1 MTIYKLI
8 HKQISIAALLT
19 MALSLLLFS
28 CKIQR
33 AVPYLQGPID
43 TAALSQVNM
52 PEPTIQKGDL
62 VGITVFSD
70 NAEATAY
77 FNQQGSAGIS
87 TSAAAGAGASS
98 PQMPG
103 YLVNN
108 EGNIQ
113 FPSLGQVHV
122 EGLTKAGLAQLLKEK
137 LAPYLMNPYCNIR
150 FLNYRF
156 TVLGEVV
163 NQGVY
168 TAPGEK
174 VNILEALGMAG
185 DLTPYGLKD
194 SIMVIRETNGKR
206 SFGNLDVSRANVL
219 ASPYYYLQQN
229 DIVIVKAHPKK
240 PAASDQT
247 INRNRTIVTTIAS
260 LVTTLA
266 VVINLI
272 TR

>member
-1 MTIYKLI
+1 MTIRKRICFNAFL
-8 HKQISIAALLT
+8 AL
-19 MALSLLLFS
+19 ALSLVLFS

-43 TAALSQVNM
+43 SAALSQVNI

-70 NAEATAY
+70 NPEATAY
-77 FNQQGSAGIS
+77 FNQQGSPG
-87 TSAAAGAGASS
+87 TSGSATGAGNAGGGS

-113 FPSLGQVHV
+113 FPSIGQIHI
-122 EGLTKAGLAQLLKEK
+122 EGLTKAGLAELLKEK
-137 LAPYLMNPYCNIR
+137 LAPYLKNPYCNIR
-150 FLNYRF
+150 FLNYKF
-156 TVLGEVV
+156 TVIGEVAQ
-163 NQGVY
+163 QGVY
-168 TAPGEK
+168 NAPGEK

-185 DLTPYGLKD
+185 DLTAYALKD
-194 SIMVIRETNGKR
+194 SIMIIRETNGKR
-206 SFGNLDVSRANVL
+206 TFGNLDVSRADVL

-229 DIVIVKAHPKK
+229 DIIIVKAHPKK
-240 PAASDQT
+240 PAATDQT
-247 INRNRTIVTTIAS
+247 INRNRTIVSTIAS

-266 VVINLI
+266 VIINLV

>member
-1 MTIYKLI
+1 MIIRKRICYTFF
-8 HKQISIAALLT
+8 AA
-19 MALSLLLFS
+19 ALSLVLFS

-43 TAALSQVNM
+43 TAALSQVNI

-70 NAEATAY
+70 NPEATAI
-77 FNQQGSAGIS
+77 FNQQGSSGMSA
-87 TSAAAGAGASS
+87 SAAGTANTAGAPA
-98 PQMPG
+98 QMPG
-103 YLVNN
+103 YLVSN

-113 FPSLGQVHV
+113 FPSLGQIHI
-122 EGLTKAGLAQLLKEK
+122 EGLTKAGLAELLKEK
-137 LAPYLMNPYCNIR
+137 LAPYLKNPYFNIR
-150 FLNYRF
+150 FLNYKF
-156 TVLGEVV
+156 TVLGEVT

-194 SIMVIRETNGKR
+194 SIMIIRENNGKR
-206 SFGNLDVSRANVL
+206 TFGNLNVSRADVL
-219 ASPYYYLQQN
+219 TSPYYYLQQN

-240 PAASDQT
+240 PAATDQT

-260 LVTTLA
+260 LVTTIA
-266 VVINLI
+266 VIINLV

>member
-1 MTIYKLI
+1 MTICKRIYYN
-8 HKQISIAALLT
+8 SFFAL
-19 MALSLLLFS
+19 AVSLVLFS
-28 CKIQR
+28 CKVQR
-33 AVPYLQGPID
+33 VVPYLQGPID
-43 TAALSQVNM
+43 TAALSRVSL
-52 PEPTIQKGDL
+52 PEPMIQKGDL

-70 NAEATAY
+70 NPEATAY
-77 FNQQGSAGIS
+77 FNQQGNAGTSGSATG
-87 TSAAAGAGASS
+87 AATPGGGSL
-98 PQMPG
+98 QMPG

-113 FPSLGQVHV
+113 FPSLGQIHI
-122 EGLTKAGLAQLLKEK
+122 EGLTKAALAELLKEK
-137 LAPYLMNPYCNIR
+137 LTPYLMNPYCNIR
-150 FLNYRF
+150 FLNYKF
-156 TVLGEVV
+156 TVLGEVA

-185 DLTPYGLKD
+185 DLTSYALKD

-206 SFGNLDVSRANVL
+206 NFGNLDVSRADVL

-240 PAASDQT
+240 PAATDQT

-260 LVTTLA
+260 LVTTIA
-266 VVINLI
+266 VIINLI
-272 TR
+272 SR